1 MNVSTIDVKK
11 HERQNFAA
19 AIVPILLEYNIIN
32 TNKRHALTGLESTA
46 NLCTSRLKTC
56 SLL

>member
-11 HERQNFAA
+11 HERENFAA

-56 SLL
+56 P